1 MNGKNKSGTS
11 MVEHECTILEIK
23 KVKEEENILCICL
36 NTSSRLHNKN
46 IHWIKKSKNKHDL
59 EWSFTCS
66 RQSEFEFE
74 SGFRFCCNIA
84 FIQYPHYLMMH
95 KLIIHHVC
103 LCFSAA
109 VRRNRLTS
117 DATEKDI
124 DSTVKR
130 WLYLAPDRDGGRKER
145 MKSKVH
151 KDNMTG

>member
-1 MNGKNKSGTS
+1 MYMAQGCITKTYTELKQVKIN
-11 MVEHECTILEIK
+11 MILNDLSP
-23 KVKEEENILCICL
+23 VVDSQNL
-36 NTSSRLHNKN
+36 NLN
-46 IHWIKKSKNKHDL
+46 L
-59 EWSFTCS
+59 G
-66 RQSEFEFE
+66 
-74 SGFRFCCNIA
+74 SGFVVILHL
-84 FIQYPHYLMMH
+84 IQYPHYLMMH